1 MASTISQIKQQVN
14 QIGQQATSTAGPL
27 SQLASNLNKN
37 VAAISNAIGGTSSG
51 EDKTMVASFQQ
62 ASKAVNDAVRA
73 LQEAGKAAKDWA
85 AKA

>member
-14 QIGQQATSTAGPL
+14 QIGQQATSTAGQL

-62 ASKAVNDAVRA
+62 SCKRCCQGASGSG
-73 LQEAGKAAKDWA
+73 QSG
-85 AKA
+85 

>member
-14 QIGQQATSTAGPL
+14 QIGQQATSTAGQL

-62 ASKAVNDAVRA
+62 ASKQSCKRCCQGASGSG
-73 LQEAGKAAKDWA
+73 QSG
-85 AKA
+85 